1 MKKANDLIFRII
13 FLIIFTSCSSNNR
26 LDYSTTCLCKVTE
39 NYSVST
45 NDEDNST
52 KEFIFSNSPLFKL
65 GVLKYDFALN
75 MAIIIN
81 QDIKIDSLTT
91 LKITVDK
98 GHSNI
103 KSYKFY
109 SSELK
114 NLSPIHTEIH
124 NIISSFVENIYS
136 GDFHKCTE
144 HLGFDIEE
152 EKLNSI
158 MTSIKQG
165 LNHEYVQTKM
175 VSFKKSRKNIYH
187 IYGGILT
194 SDETLDLFKM
204 QLKEIDNGFKII
216 EFSF

>member
-1 MKKANDLIFRII
+1 MKSINNLIFGILALV
-13 FLIIFTSCSSNNR
+13 FLSSCSSSNL

-39 NYSVST
+39 NFSAST
-45 NDEDNST
+45 DEEDNST
-52 KEFIFSNSPLFKL
+52 KEFIFTNSPLFKL

-75 MAIIIN
+75 MAILIN

-98 GHSNI
+98 GNSNI

-114 NLSPIHTEIH
+114 NMTPKHTEIH
-124 NIISSFVENIYS
+124 NIISSFVENTYT
-136 GDFHKCTE
+136 GDFHKCKE
-144 HLGFDIEE
+144 NLGFDIED

-158 MTSIKQG
+158 MTKIKKG

-175 VSFKKSRKNIYH
+175 ISFKKTRENIYH

-204 QLKEIDNGFKII
+204 QFKE
-216 EFSF
+216 